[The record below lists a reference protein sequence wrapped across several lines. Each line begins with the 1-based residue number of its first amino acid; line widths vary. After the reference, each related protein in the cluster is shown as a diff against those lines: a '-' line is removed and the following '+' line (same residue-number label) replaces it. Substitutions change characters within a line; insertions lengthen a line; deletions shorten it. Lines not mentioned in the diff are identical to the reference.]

1 MRRGFFITGT
11 DTGVGKTVIAG
22 ALIRV
27 FMAHGIGTCGMK
39 PIETGCLRSGNF
51 LYPSDG
57 LFLMDVAGFPGDI
70 DAITPYRFETPAA
83 PLAASERECRNIEVN
98 VLMNAFNLLSSRYQ
112 AVIVEGAGG
121 LLVPIKKDYFM
132 LNLARDLDLAL
143 IVISRPSLGTI
154 NHTLLTVGYALKEGI
169 EVSGIIVN
177 FHEPP
182 RRSFVEETNLQIL
195 KDLSPVPL
203 FGSFPYL
210 EDLGGET
217 LESAAFS
224 HLDTE
229 KLIKAFHT
237 NKCHSL
243 HTAKWNV

>member
-1 MRRGFFITGT
+1 MQKGFFITGT

-27 FMAHGIGTCGMK
+27 FKAHGIGTCGMK
-39 PIETGCLRSGNF
+39 PIETGCRRSGNF

-57 LFLMDVAGFPGDI
+57 LFLTDVAGFLGDI
-70 DAITPYRFETPAA
+70 DTITPYRFETPAA
-83 PLAASERECRNIEVN
+83 PLVASVREGRDIEMN
-98 VLMNAFNLLSSRYQ
+98 VLLKAFNLISSRYQ

-132 LNLARDLDLAL
+132 LNLARDLELPL

-154 NHTLLTVGYALKEGI
+154 NHTLLTVGYALKEGM

-177 FHEPP
+177 FHEP
-182 RRSFVEETNLQIL
+182 RHGSVAEEINLQTL
-195 KDLSPVPL
+195 KDLSPVPVL
-203 FGSFPYL
+203 GSSPYL
-210 EDLGGET
+210 EDLRGET
-217 LESAAFS
+217 LERAAFN

-229 KLIKAFHT
+229 KLLKAFHT
-237 NKCHSL
+237 KCHSS
-243 HTAKWNV
+243 HTAKWNA

>member
-1 MRRGFFITGT
+1 MQKGFFVTGT

-27 FMAHGIGTCGMK
+27 FKAHGIGTCGMK
-39 PIETGCLRSGNF
+39 PIETGCRRSGNF

-57 LFLMDVAGFPGDI
+57 LFLMGIAGFPGSI
-70 DAITPYRFETPAA
+70 DAITPYRFETPAS
-83 PLAASERECRNIEVN
+83 PLVASEREGRNIEVN
-98 VLMNAFNLLSSRYQ
+98 VLMKAFNFLSSRYQ

-132 LNLARDLDLAL
+132 LDLARDLGL
-143 IVISRPSLGTI
+143 ILVVISRPSLGTL
-154 NHTLLTVGYALKEGI
+154 NHTLLTVGYALKEGV

-177 FHEPP
+177 FHEP
-182 RRSFVEETNLQIL
+182 RRGSIAEETNLQTL

-203 FGSFPYL
+203 LGSFPYL
-210 EDLGGET
+210 EDLRGET
-217 LESAAFS
+217 LEGAAFN

-229 KLIKAFHT
+229 KLIKA
-237 NKCHSL
+237 L
-243 HTAKWNV
+243 HP